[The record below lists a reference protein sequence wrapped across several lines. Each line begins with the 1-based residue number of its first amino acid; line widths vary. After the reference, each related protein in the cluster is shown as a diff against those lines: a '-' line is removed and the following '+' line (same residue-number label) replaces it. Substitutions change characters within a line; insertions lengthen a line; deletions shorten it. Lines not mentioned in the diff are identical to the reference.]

1 MTRPPLVLG
10 ALVLAALSAGCQNV
24 STNAPDKVRPAFV
37 PGVTTKAQVIEM
49 LGTPQVVRRR
59 GDRTVLTWTTRRVEG
74 SAVGV
79 GNILLNFMVRD
90 AQAEVAKYD
99 VVFGPDNK
107 VLFVRLGGQN
117 SVDRPGPWPFGD

>member
-1 MTRPPLVLG
+1 MTRPTVLLG
-10 ALVLAALSAGCQNV
+10 SLLLAALAAGCQNV
-24 STNAPDKVRPAFV
+24 STNAPDQVRPAFKA
-37 PGVTTKAQVIEM
+37 GVTTKRQVIEA

-107 VLFVRLGGQN
+107 VLFVRLGGQD